1 MVGLSGE
8 ASAHLNYQVPLYRL
22 AKMMRCGPRDQW
34 SLNIDLSFTWVISR
48 VSRLLPSSQD

>member
-8 ASAHLNYQVPLYRL
+8 ASTHLNYQVPLYRL